1 MNDVETLIDISFS
14 CFFCNDMEKARV
26 SKYSTHPP
34 YKLFKANESWYGVFN
49 NQDVNCLSFGNG
61 AVFTSKENAEA
72 LVAKWNTK
80 DQNEAS
86 PRH

>member
-14 CFFCNDMEKARV
+14 CFFCNDMEKARK
-26 SKYSTHPP
+26 SKYFAYPP
-34 YKLFKANESWYGVFN
+34 YKLFKANEGWYGVLN
-49 NQDVNCLSFGNG
+49 DQDVNCLSFGNG

-80 DQNEAS
+80 EQNEDS
-86 PRH
+86 P